1 MSNCQNGGW
10 RGRQGQKG
18 GGKGGREGWKG
29 GRGAGK
35 GGRRGGKGGR
45 EGGKGGKVGRRWG
58 REGRDIVKVRFIHW
72 KPLYQELFY
81 SHLLSGMYFYQISH
95 WT

>member
-1 MSNCQNGGW
+1 MEDEEGD
-10 RGRQGQKG
+10 KDEEEE
-18 GGKGGREGWKG
+18 GKEEEEQEEGGRW
-29 GRGAGK
+29 
-35 GGRRGGKGGR
+35 GGKGGR

-58 REGRDIVKVRFIHW
+58 WGGRDIVKVRFIHW